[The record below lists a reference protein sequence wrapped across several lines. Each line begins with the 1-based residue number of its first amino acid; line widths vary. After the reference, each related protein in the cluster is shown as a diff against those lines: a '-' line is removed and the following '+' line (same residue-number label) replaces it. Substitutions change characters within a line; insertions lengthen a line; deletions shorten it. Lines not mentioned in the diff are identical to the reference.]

1 MSILYV
7 FFGALLLWCVF
18 FAALLLWWKKI
29 KKKQGAG
36 EITREEVRKME
47 RNLVTMIVTF
57 LSGLRLISLNMAFR
71 HLKNMNLEN

>member
-7 FFGALLLWCVF
+7 FFG
-18 FAALLLWWKKI
+18 ALLLWWKKI

-47 RNLVTMIVTF
+47 RNLVTIIVTF

-71 HLKNMNLEN
+71 RLKNMNLEN